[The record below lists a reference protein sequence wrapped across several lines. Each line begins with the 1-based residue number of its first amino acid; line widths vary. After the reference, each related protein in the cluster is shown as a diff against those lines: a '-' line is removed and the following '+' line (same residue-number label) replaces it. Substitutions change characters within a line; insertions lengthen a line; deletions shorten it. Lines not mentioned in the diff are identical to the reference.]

1 VTYDVPN
8 KANKGVINM
17 TEMNKWE
24 TIKGAAGKTVQWTR
38 SVITPK
44 RIKKCVTI
52 LVLLAVVGGVGS
64 LGAMK
69 VKAQRRVAEDT
80 ARTEMLQKVAAQQN
94 RSVLSTDEVK
104 RQVADLLGADPDTL
118 NFERISLSDKQKD
131 FGKDRKRFE
140 KRDRDKEDKRE
151 DKKDDKRENRKE
163 RRSGDNDRPG
173 KDNRPGAQQ
182 RDFNRGPGKAGQGNQ
197 SGRGPGMA
205 GLGMMPGQ
213 PVPNAAAP
221 NAAAPNAV
229 APNAAA
235 PQQQAPAADG
245 STAQNAEVPNAA
257 LQAPAAPLPLMGNV
271 PQGPFGVPGLRR
283 NGQQPLVYNV
293 SAVKDGMTYRLALD
307 AETGKVLGSK
317 VHQTSLL
324 ERFLF

>member
-1 VTYDVPN
+1 M
-8 KANKGVINM
+8 NM

-69 VKAQRRVAEDT
+69 VKAQRHVAEDA

-104 RQVADLLGADPDTL
+104 RQVADLLGTDPDTL
-118 NFERISLSDKQKD
+118 NFERISLSDKQND

-140 KRDRDKEDKRE
+140 KRDRDKEDKR
-151 DKKDDKRENRKE
+151 DKKDDKREDRKE
-163 RRSGDNDRPG
+163 RRSDDNDRSR
-173 KDNRPGAQQ
+173 KDNRPGAKQQ
-182 RDFNRGPGKAGQGNQ
+182 DFNRGPGMMGQGNQ
-197 SGRGPGMA
+197 PGRGPGMA
-205 GLGMMPGQ
+205 APGMMPGQ
-213 PVPNAAAP
+213 PVP

-235 PQQQAPAADG
+235 PQQQTPAADG
-245 STAQNAEVPNAA
+245 NTAQNAEVPNAA
-257 LQAPAAPLPLMGNV
+257 LQAPAAPLPPMGNV
-271 PQGPFGVPGLRR
+271 PQGPFGMPGLRR

-307 AETGKVLGSK
+307 AETGKVLNSK